1 MADSGLILLPGEQS
15 IEFHKYCYLTIL
27 CITQYYGVMV
37 NTESYTE
44 LLESLSHELRRGSVV
59 LAVLS
64 QLRTEKYGYA
74 LKQEMADGGLDINEG
89 TLYPLLRRL
98 EDQGLLNSEWRVI
111 DEARPR
117 RYYKISELG
126 QQALTD
132 LSQEWTQIS
141 EAMNSFLTK

>member
-1 MADSGLILLPGEQS
+1 
-15 IEFHKYCYLTIL
+15 
-27 CITQYYGVMV
+27 MV
-37 NTESYTE
+37 NTDSYSD

-64 QLRTEKYGYA
+64 QLQVEKYGYA
-74 LKQEMADGGLDINEG
+74 LKQEMADRGLDINEG

-126 QQALTD
+126 HQALAD
-132 LSQEWTQIS
+132 LRQEWSQLS